1 MDPDTKT
8 NPETDRVPRWRN
20 WTARILGS
28 LARGTET
35 ALLRFPVAC
44 VGMCLF
50 ALFSNMAVA
59 GVEVPDPRRLV
70 WLLAALYGASAAAV
84 ATTLAVEARSWR
96 RAPSQALALAVA
108 LAAGAALYWGGRADS
123 HLPAL
128 TAALTLA
135 IPLAP
140 YGGRGGPGRF
150 WTFALWAGVGVALA
164 FLSVLLFVLGLS
176 AILEMIRFLFEV
188 GLSSSAYEHIYT
200 TAFTLVGPLF
210 AIGRLPR
217 DFHERPEL
225 AEDRLV
231 GGVRLLVDW
240 VAAPLALATA
250 AILHLYAAKIGA
262 TGTLPK
268 NEIGWIVT
276 FYALLVLA
284 LRIVAEPFL
293 AGGALPTRLF
303 ARLWHVAL
311 IVPLALGALGIGIRI
326 GAEGVTLERY
336 YVALA
341 IVASALVL
349 LVQLAPRWRRD
360 IRAMAAIPVV
370 LLALSAFGPWGASS
384 IVGHS
389 QVARIVAEFGER
401 VPGTETIAVRAGS
414 RRPEAQIRLRSRLFA
429 LDAADRLG
437 DLTPYL
443 EPELAERLATALRS
457 EPEQAIA
464 LVNEGLGADVS
475 AWAQARPRGFAALK
489 PGEIDSGGYDRV
501 AIARIATADASTD
514 DASARSAVDGMRF
527 TLEGGDLVAARGE
540 KQDRFALR
548 EAIAGLAPELFTA
561 DARETVP
568 PIVDLSSQ
576 DGRRL
581 RLAIRRLAQGD
592 DGAVTFLEF
601 DACYRLSE
609 WP

>member
-1 MDPDTKT
+1 MNTDSEPDRS
-8 NPETDRVPRWRN
+8 PHWRG
-20 WTARILGS
+20 WAGRFAGS
-28 LARGTET
+28 LAHGTET

-44 VGMCLF
+44 VCVCLF

-59 GVEVPDPRRLV
+59 GVEFPDPRRLV
-70 WLLAALYGASAAAV
+70 WLLAALFGAAAAAV
-84 ATTLAVEARSWR
+84 AITLAAEARGWR
-96 RAPSQALALAVA
+96 RPVSQALALVVA

-128 TAALTLA
+128 TSALTLA

-140 YGGRGGPGRF
+140 YVGRGGPGRF
-150 WTFALWAGVGVALA
+150 WTFALWAAVGVGLA

-176 AILEMIRFLFEV
+176 AIFEMIRFLFEL
-188 GLSSSAYEHIYT
+188 GLSSSDYEHIYT

-210 AIGRLPR
+210 ALGRLPR
-217 DFHERPEL
+217 DFQEHAEL

-250 AILHLYAAKIGA
+250 VILHLYAAKIA
-262 TGTLPK
+262 VTGTLPK

-284 LRIVAEPFL
+284 LRIAAEPFL

-303 ARLWHVAL
+303 ARLWHVSL
-311 IVPLALGALGIGIRI
+311 VVPLALGALGIGIRI

-341 IVASALVL
+341 VFAAALVL
-349 LVQLAPRWRRD
+349 LVQPVPRIGRD
-360 IRAMAAIPVV
+360 IRVMAAIPVV

-384 IVGHS
+384 LVGRS
-389 QVARIVAEFGER
+389 QAGRIVAEFGQR
-401 VPGTETIAVRAGS
+401 VPGTDSIAVRAGG
-414 RRPEAQIRLRSRLFA
+414 RGPEAQIRLRSRLFA
-429 LDAADRLG
+429 LDAAGRLG

-443 EPELAERLATALRS
+443 EPELAERLQTALRS
-457 EPEQAIA
+457 EPGQAIA

-489 PGEIDSGGYDRV
+489 PGEIDAGGYDRV
-501 AIARIATADASTD
+501 AIARIATADPPSE
-514 DASARSAVDGMRF
+514 DASSRTRVEGMIF
-527 TLEGGDLVAARGE
+527 TLEGDDLVAARADAR
-540 KQDRFALR
+540 DRFPLAAVIAALPP
-548 EAIAGLAPELFTA
+548 GLFTA
-561 DARETVP
+561 DARETAP
-568 PIVDLSSQ
+568 PVVDLSSK
-576 DGRRL
+576 DGRSL
-581 RLAIRRLAQGD
+581 RLAIRRLAQDD
-592 DGAVTFLEF
+592 DGAVSFLEF

-609 WP
+609 WR

>member
-1 MDPDTKT
+1 MKTDTE
-8 NPETDRVPRWRN
+8 PGRPPRWRGR
-20 WTARILGS
+20 AGRLVGS
-28 LARGTET
+28 LAQGTET
-35 ALLRFPVAC
+35 ALTRFPVAC
-44 VGMCLF
+44 LGVCLF

-59 GVEVPDPRRLV
+59 GVELPDPRRLV

-84 ATTLAVEARSWR
+84 ATTLAAESRGWR
-96 RAPSQALALAVA
+96 RPASQVLSLGVA
-108 LAAGAALYWGGRADS
+108 LVAGAALYWGGRADS

-140 YGGRGGPGRF
+140 YVRHGGSDRF
-150 WTFALWAGVGVALA
+150 WTFALWAAVGATLA

-176 AILEMIRFLFEV
+176 AILEMIRFLFEA
-188 GLSSSAYEHIYT
+188 GLSSRDYEHIYT

-210 AIGRLPR
+210 ALGRLPR
-217 DFHERPEL
+217 DFQERAEI

-250 AILHLYAAKIGA
+250 SILHLYAAKIA
-262 TGTLPK
+262 LTGTLPK

-284 LRIVAEPFL
+284 LRIAAEPFL
-293 AGGALPTRLF
+293 AGGAMPTRLF
-303 ARLWHVAL
+303 SRLWHVSL
-311 IVPLALGALGIGIRI
+311 IVPLALGALGIAIRI

-341 IVASALVL
+341 ILAAALVI
-349 LVQLAPRWRRD
+349 LVQLLPGLRRD
-360 IRAMAAIPVV
+360 VRVMAAIPVV

-384 IVGHS
+384 LVGRS
-389 QVARIVAEFGER
+389 QTGRIVAEFGER
-401 VPGTETIAVRAGS
+401 VPGTETIAVRSGA

-429 LDAADRLG
+429 LEAADRLG
-437 DLTPYL
+437 ALAPHL
-443 EPELAERLATALRS
+443 EPELAERLETALRS
-457 EPEQAIA
+457 EPEQAITI
-464 LVNEGLGADVS
+464 VNEGLGADVS

-489 PGEIDSGGYDRV
+489 PGEIDIGGYDRV
-501 AIARIATADASTD
+501 AIARIATADTPSG
-514 DASARSAVDGMRF
+514 DASSPARVEGMSF
-527 TLEGGDLVAARGE
+527 MLEGDDLVAAQAGA
-540 KQDRFALR
+540 QDRFPLVA
-548 EAIAGLAPELFTA
+548 AIGELPQELFTA

-568 PIVDLSSQ
+568 PVVDLRSEA
-576 DGRRL
+576 GRSL
-581 RLAIRRLAQGD
+581 RLAIRRLARDD

-601 DACYRLSE
+601 DACYRRSE